1 MPATTNHHAS
11 LVSAVCDLKFRRARK
26 LVRKHS
32 IDINLPSFRVGNGL
46 RTMPLLH
53 ACLYRFLCGRY
64 QSLEEMQGDE
74 EGCERALRMILDFLV
89 RDAGARAFVNSLHV
103 VDSPHDKTPFC
114 FRWFNP
120 LDFVWMAMRS
130 IAKSS
135 LGLAVVSISLE
146 QQEPWQTAFMH
157 NLNLIRAFFAKMA
170 VLVQSLVG
178 DRSHESN
185 GGVLRMLCCMYEVG
199 IVRTLLD
206 AGIGQ
211 EAWVTR
217 GVVERIFSPSSMFAF
232 LVSDCEG
239 LLRLLL
245 DHRGGLFASQDLMSI
260 LVNWYGSVKDDL
272 RLASVIDEKAVSLVR
287 MLLCAGMDSRQAER
301 AVRRG
306 AFRHSAQTFTDP
318 MQQLLICRRGA
329 VVKDDLDRRKMDAFL
344 QCRGGRLGLDI
355 VQSHIQPYVVTLG
368 GFAQQRLDALL
379 DGEGILRGDESRE
392 CAFYYFCLLRNW
404 VDDPHVAWEFRFME
418 YLRTD
423 EGSAEI
429 DDLLVMLRRVF
440 PNDEID
446 ANDAV
451 AISRRRFARGNGMRV
466 DRGVGVW
473 PEWE

>member
-1 MPATTNHHAS
+1 MHHHAS

-32 IDINLPSFRVGNGL
+32 IDVNVPIFWVGNGL
-46 RTMPLLH
+46 GTMPLLH
-53 ACLYRFLCGRY
+53 ACLFRLLCGRH
-64 QSLEEMQGDE
+64 QFLHEDS
-74 EGCERALRMILDFLV
+74 CERTLRMIVNFLV
-89 RDAGARAFVNSLHV
+89 RDAGASAYVGSMHV
-103 VDSPHDKTPFC
+103 VDSPCDKTPFC
-114 FRWFNP
+114 LRWFSP
-120 LDFVWMAMRS
+120 LDFVWMAMRRVS
-130 IAKSS
+130 KSS

-146 QQEPWQTAFMH
+146 QQEPWHAEFAD
-157 NLNLIRAFFAKMA
+157 NLARIRSFFARMA

-199 IVRTLLD
+199 IVRALLD

-217 GVVERIFSPSSMFAF
+217 GLVDRIFSPSSMFAF

-245 DHRGGLFASQDLMSI
+245 DHRGALFAGQDLMVI

-272 RLASVIDEKAVSLVR
+272 RLARVIDERAVSLVR

-301 AVRRG
+301 AVG
-306 AFRHSAQTFTDP
+306 ALRHSAQTFTDP
-318 MQQLLICRRGA
+318 MQQLLLCRRDA
-329 VVKDDLDRRKMDAFL
+329 VVKDDLDRRKLDAFF
-344 QCRGGRLGLDI
+344 QGSGGRLGIDI

-368 GFAQQRLDALL
+368 GLAQQRLDALL
-379 DGEGILRGDESRE
+379 DGEGIPRGDGYRE
-392 CAFYYFCLLRNW
+392 CKFYYFCLLRNW

-423 EGSAEI
+423 EGAAEI

-446 ANDAV
+446 ASDAV
-451 AISRRRFARGNGMRV
+451 AISRRRFARGNGVRL
-466 DRGVGVW
+466 DRAVGVW
-473 PEWE
+473 PEWG